1 MTHIASIA
9 VKTSK
14 NITGKSKF
22 RHIRASRLGC
32 LTSHLRRLLLDVALL
47 SRCDSRG
54 RGGRPRASRRS
65 CRAPTGTFERG
76 LSETSL
82 KTWYGGT
89 GRENRRRSLS
99 RLQRCRRHAAGRC
112 PTDLA
117 GREGATAPPLC
128 RSAAL
133 PRLCRSGR
141 RARRVCP
148 RRASCL
154 NRRLSERFK

>member
-1 MTHIASIA
+1 MTLSGLPRCEDDSHCKYRSEDIEKHNREVEVPPHPS
-9 VKTSK
+9 VTSWLSHQSPQAAPAGRRFAFEMRQQRQRGPSSSQQTK
-14 NITGKSKF
+14 LPCSHWDFRERPVGNIPQDLV
-22 RHIRASRLGC
+22 R
-32 LTSHLRRLLLDVALL
+32 
-47 SRCDSRG
+47 
-54 RGGRPRASRRS
+54 
-65 CRAPTGTFERG
+65 
-76 LSETSL
+76 
-82 KTWYGGT
+82 WYG
-89 GRENRRRSLS
+89 
-99 RLQRCRRHAAGRC
+99 HAAGRC

-154 NRRLSERFK
+154 NRRLSERFR